1 MRNFER
7 SLPMSLLIARE
18 AVMAKFTP
26 VLREHGLSSQQWRV
40 LRALIEY
47 GELDATELSNR
58 CCLMMPS
65 LSRILKNML
74 ERGLIA
80 RRTDSKDQRR
90 SLISLTS
97 AGEKLFDT
105 LAPWNEARY
114 DHIEN
119 ILGKEKL
126 EQLYALLDE
135 TIDKLNHLNDQDK
148 GASAP

>member
-1 MRNFER
+1 MNKSNDPSMRNFER

-58 CCLMMPS
+58 CFLMMPS

-74 ERGLIA
+74 ERDLIE
-80 RRTDSKDQRR
+80 RRTDPRDQRR
-90 SLISLTS
+90 SLISLTQQ
-97 AGEKLFDT
+97 GEALFDE

-114 DHIEN
+114 DHIER

-135 TIDKLNHLNDQDK
+135 TIDKLNNP
-148 GASAP
+148 S

>member
-58 CCLMMPS
+58 CFLMMPS

-74 ERGLIA
+74 ERKLIE
-80 RRTDSKDQRR
+80 RRIDSKDQRR
-90 SLISLTS
+90 SLISLTRE
-97 AGEKLFDT
+97 GEALFDR

-114 DHIEN
+114 DHIER

-126 EQLYALLDE
+126 DQLYALLDE
-135 TIDKLNHLNDQDK
+135 TIDKLNNPNDQDK